1 MIADIESVWKPRYV
15 CVHVKTAFRYPRVYE
30 ELSAGSIEKNVT
42 VIVMEP
48 FILFGIILALGLAFV
63 NGLNDASHSIA
74 TVVATR
80 ALSPAKAVF
89 LTAVCNMLGPF
100 VFTTAVAATIGTAII
115 THDALTPLSLIVAM
129 GSAILLIF
137 VATRAGLP
145 ISSSN
150 AMVGG
155 LLGAGVG
162 AVGFSAI
169 ILPGSANVIQVFFF
183 ACTGAVL
190 GSVVLALICVAFEG
204 DIRSGILLGAVFGA
218 GIIIPLLMIA
228 GVLQIK
234 GLFAIVL
241 FIFISPLVGMAGAF
255 LFSVLVSQV
264 IKHSRQSRAKRTF
277 QPLHVLACLAQA
289 TAHGGNDGQ
298 NAVGLITA
306 LLVASGFLTTFSI
319 PLWVVLLA
327 ATAIGLGTCFGGWQ
341 VVDKMA
347 KGITKI
353 RPYQGFCAAT
363 ASSGILVMETM
374 YGIPVSS
381 THAINGAIV
390 GVGAT
395 RGKDA
400 VQWMV
405 VREMMRAWI
414 ITIPLAFVCSFL
426 VYLVLSAFLR
436 IIG

>member
-1 MIADIESVWKPRYV
+1 
-15 CVHVKTAFRYPRVYE
+15 
-30 ELSAGSIEKNVT
+30 
-42 VIVMEP
+42 MEP

-115 THDALTPLSLIVAM
+115 SKNALTPQSIIVAM

-169 ILPGSANVIQVFFF
+169 ILPSSDIVFQVFFY
-183 ACTGAVL
+183 ACIGAIV
-190 GSVVLALICVAFEG
+190 GAIVLAIICVAFEG
-204 DIRSGILLGAVFGA
+204 DILLGILLGAVFGA
-218 GIIIPLLMIA
+218 GIIIPIMMIA
-228 GVLQIK
+228 GVLQIH
-234 GLFAIVL
+234 GLLAIVL
-241 FIFISPLVGMAGAF
+241 FIFISPLIGMAGAF
-255 LFSVLVSQV
+255 LFNVLVSQL
-264 IKHSRQSRAKRTF
+264 IKHSHQNRAKRTF
-277 QPLHVLACLAQA
+277 QPLHILACLAQA

-306 LLVASGFLTTFSI
+306 LLVASGFLATFSI

-327 ATAIGLGTCFGGWQ
+327 ATAIGLGTCCGGWE

-363 ASSGILVMETM
+363 ASSGILVMETL

-400 VQWMV
+400 VQWKV

-414 ITIPLAFVCSFL
+414 ITIPIAFICAFLGYLAFSVFL
-426 VYLVLSAFLR
+426 PLIS
-436 IIG
+436 